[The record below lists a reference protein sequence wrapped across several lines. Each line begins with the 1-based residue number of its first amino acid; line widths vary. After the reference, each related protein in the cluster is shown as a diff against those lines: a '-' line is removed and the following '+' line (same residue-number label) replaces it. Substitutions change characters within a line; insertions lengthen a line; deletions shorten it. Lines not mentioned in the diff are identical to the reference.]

1 MRFQLAPII
10 ATPLASFLFLFGACA
25 PPVYAQ
31 DRTVPQESQS
41 RERGPER
48 GPGCSLMG
56 VEISFNPDEGVSRF
70 FATDNFHWVQVWV
83 DYRAQMENHTLQP
96 TLYVTQRYDFV
107 QTQCDRDTLK
117 LYDYSRN
124 VTVLFE
130 LDRMRWTFW
139 QGLPVEHPQTANYH
153 DIQHILLQPRNLQ
166 PRTQ

>member
-1 MRFQLAPII
+1 MRYRLARII
-10 ATPLASFLFLFGACA
+10 APPLASLLFLFAECG
-25 PPVYAQ
+25 PRVYAQ
-31 DRTVPQESQS
+31 DRPRPQENTQS

-48 GPGCSLMG
+48 GPGCSLIE
-56 VEISFNPDEGVSRF
+56 VVISFNPDEGASRF

-83 DYRAQMENHTLQP
+83 DYRAQTENHRLNP

-107 QTQCDRDTLK
+107 QTQCTRDTLQ

-139 QGLPVEHPQTANYH
+139 HGLPVDHPSTADYH
-153 DIQHILLQPRNLQ
+153 DIQHIILDPRR
-166 PRTQ
+166 P

>member
-1 MRFQLAPII
+1 MRFRLAPII
-10 ATPLASFLFLFGACA
+10 ATPLASLLLLFAAGG

-31 DRTVPQESQS
+31 DRTVPQENGQT
-41 RERGPER
+41 PER

-83 DYRAQMENHTLQP
+83 DYRAQIENHTLKP

-139 QGLPVEHPQTANYH
+139 QGLPVDHPRTADYH
-153 DIQHILLQPRNLQ
+153 DIQHILLQPRTLQ
-166 PRTQ
+166 LRTQ